1 MPDDGF
7 VREIVM
13 RMADGS
19 EFVFEGAQI
28 DQVDVEYGYAE
39 SGWVPVSSIARTV
52 ASGRAT
58 ITIKLHSDSFTW
70 NVGKPPRDV
79 TPRPARLPGRPP
91 ELPPH
96 G

>member
-19 EFVFEGAQI
+19 ELVFEGAQI
-28 DQVDVEYGYAE
+28 DQVDVEYDH
-39 SGWVPVSSIARTV
+39 GWPAAVSLAAPVFAPAR
-52 ASGRAT
+52 AR
-58 ITIKLHSDSFTW
+58 ITIKLYSESFTW
-70 NVGKPPRDV
+70 NVGGQPRDV
-79 TPRPARLPGRPP
+79 TPRPARLSGRPP

-96 G
+96 A